1 MSYIDLQVAA
11 DKKVYF
17 ASDFHLGIPDRLT
30 SLQREKLIV
39 KWLDQISEDA
49 AAIFLLGDVFDFWY
63 EYRYVVPRGFTRL
76 LGKISALTD
85 AGIPVF
91 IFTGNHDM
99 WMFGYLEEECGVKIY
114 RSPVGL
120 CCFGMRLWIGHGD
133 GLGPGDYT
141 YKVLKGIFR
150 NPLAQWIFARFH
162 PNFSFMIANFWSG
175 RSRLSNKAHDEE
187 FLGDEEWIFQ
197 YCRELEAIQHH
208 DYYVFGHRHLSLE
221 MRVNNNST
229 YINLG
234 EWINDRKYAVLSPSG
249 LSLLQF
255 VD

>member
-1 MSYIDLQVAA
+1 MSYIDLQVPT

-17 ASDFHLGIPDRLT
+17 ASDFHLGIPDRLS

-63 EYRYVVPRGFTRL
+63 EYQYVVPRGYTRL

-91 IFTGNHDM
+91 VFTGNHDM
-99 WMFGYLEEECGVKIY
+99 WMFGYLEEECGVQIY

-120 CCFGMRLWIGHGD
+120 KCFGKKLWIGHGD

-141 YKVLKGIFR
+141 YKVLKTIFR
-150 NPLAQWIFARFH
+150 NPFAQWIFARFH
-162 PNFSFMIANFWSG
+162 PNFSFMIAKFWSG

-187 FLGDEEWIFQ
+187 FLGENEWIFQ
-197 YCRELEAIQHH
+197 YCQEMEEKQHH

-221 MRVNNNST
+221 MRVNTSST

-234 EWINDRKYAVLSPSG
+234 EWINDKKYAVLSSSG

-255 VD
+255 AV